1 MDKETL
7 DRLMIDRAVGALDAD
22 VETLLDT
29 YLEQAGV
36 SAEQYSS
43 TCEVIRLSKDLLK
56 TEGESVLPAFRGPKS
71 VRNRQR
77 QFVILQTTGIAAM
90 LLIGFF
96 IGRGRVADNEPVLK
110 CPVVVSVASAPSDS
124 DSGIWSI
131 NRFRKLSTSH
141 RRSTWKWTS
150 PVRQPE
156 PVNPGELL

>member
-7 DRLMIDRAVGALDAD
+7 DRLLIDRALGALEPD
-22 VETLLDT
+22 VKELLDA
-29 YLEQAGV
+29 YLQQAGV
-36 SAEQYSS
+36 SADPYSE
-43 TCEVIRLSKDLLK
+43 TEDVVRLSRNLLK
-56 TEGESVLPAFRGPKS
+56 TEGEAVLPAFRGPKS

-96 IGRGRVADNEPVLK
+96 IGRGRVADNEPVSK
-110 CPVVVSVASAPSDS
+110 CPVVVSVASAPS

-131 NRFRKLSTSH
+131 NRFRKLSTSN

-156 PVNPGELL
+156 PVNPGEIL